1 MDLTE
6 KIISSEILKARHG
19 RYEDNAENR
28 RLHRV
33 GQEYGKAAKEKEET
47 TSTISALENKIAQM
61 EKNKHI
67 FMEQENGKMRYERAL
82 KTLKDKL
89 AEKKGGRKG
98 DEKLHEEAIERK
110 DKEASKKRLK
120 EAKKL
125 ILIMNQ

>member
-47 TSTISALENKIAQM
+47 TSTISALEIRLLRWRRTS
-61 EKNKHI
+61 I
-67 FMEQENGKMRYERAL
+67 FLWSRKMV
-82 KTLKDKL
+82 KC
-89 AEKKGGRKG
+89 G
-98 DEKLHEEAIERK
+98 
-110 DKEASKKRLK
+110 
-120 EAKKL
+120 
-125 ILIMNQ
+125 MNVL